1 MRSKAFPI
9 FCSPVSHSALFIR
22 HTLHERGKKHQ
33 QPQINCEAPRII
45 CSSGRSFRVKW
56 TEIHF
61 RRCKVKV
68 SPLDTCD
75 PWQSFAERRRRHP
88 RQPPHDTSVHASW
101 PNIKVKC
108 MRLEVCNILS
118 TIPEWPTGWKRNRTE
133 RNRVRWQKRN
143 EGKLRA
149 EACHAR
155 WFLWFQH
162 KPMLVHQSWVA
173 GLHISWWV
181 CACVCVWACFGCH
194 SVATLPATN
203 RRNVRCLLHLTRTFF
218 AHPTNQPP
226 TIHHPLA
233 STLWSV
239 LCNCDHQ
246 SVTLDTA
253 LKI

>member
-108 MRLEVCNILS
+108 MRLEVCPDMPGYPNGRQD
-118 TIPEWPTGWKRNRTE
+118 ENETE
-133 RNRVRWQKRN
+133 RNGTEFGGRNGMRGNCGQK
-143 EGKLRA
+143 
-149 EACHAR
+149 
-155 WFLWFQH
+155 
-162 KPMLVHQSWVA
+162 LVTHGGFCGSNTNPCSSINH
-173 GLHISWWV
+173 GL
-181 CACVCVWACFGCH
+181 
-194 SVATLPATN
+194 
-203 RRNVRCLLHLTRTFF
+203 
-218 AHPTNQPP
+218 QD
-226 TIHHPLA
+226 
-233 STLWSV
+233 ST
-239 LCNCDHQ
+239 
-246 SVTLDTA
+246 
-253 LKI
+253 